1 MSGVVLRAKVAVL
14 GDSGVGK
21 TALTQMFTSGAFPK
35 SHRTTSG
42 MDLAVASVPIEGSK
56 ATVELFLCDI
66 SGHDMFTDITPSLLH
81 GVNMVILVYDQCSRS
96 TFEACEKLLRAVPT
110 SGAREVRGVLV
121 GNKHDLVGHV
131 NYDADGD
138 GAVTAEEEAVASEK
152 LSKLRPREVSVE
164 EARRWAE
171 SRNLTFFETSAVPPG
186 TKLDAP
192 FKWCAETFHSAYE
205 RQLKQLTTTS

>member
-1 MSGVVLRAKVAVL
+1 M
-14 GDSGVGK
+14 
-21 TALTQMFTSGAFPK
+21 
-35 SHRTTSG
+35 
-42 MDLAVASVPIEGSK
+42 
-56 ATVELFLCDI
+56 
-66 SGHDMFTDITPSLLH
+66 
-81 GVNMVILVYDQCSRS
+81 
-96 TFEACEKLLRAVPT
+96 PT
-110 SGAREVRGVLV
+110 SGSTLLKWEKEGQVPC
-121 GNKHDLVGHV
+121 V

-138 GAVTAEEEAVASEK
+138 GAGTVEEEAVASEK

-205 RQLKQLTTTS
+205 RQLKQLTTAS